1 VATTRL
7 PTKWGEFHAIGF
19 QEETYNGIR
28 RLETALALLLG
39 DVMGNVP
46 LVRIHSQCLT
56 GDTLGSLRC
65 DCGEQ
70 LDLAMTL
77 IAREQCGLLIYEH
90 QEGRGIG
97 LMAKLQAYRLQDS
110 GLDTVEANHALG
122 FPTDDRDFGLPI
134 AVLRDL
140 GISMIRLLSN
150 NPDKSRALLRRK
162 MMRAREGRDRGGVR
176 PRMEPTNYYV
186 GNCGAMVDRVLAGRG
201 D

>member
-65 DCGEQ
+65 DRGEQ

-77 IAREQCGLLIYEH
+77 IAREQCGLSSQLVSSGEPNDRSATAAF
-90 QEGRGIG
+90 EKPRWRLSVSGRAVA
-97 LMAKLQAYRLQDS
+97 LRTLDS
-110 GLDTVEANHALG
+110 QLREMT
-122 FPTDDRDFGLPI
+122 
-134 AVLRDL
+134 AV
-140 GISMIRLLSN
+140 
-150 NPDKSRALLRRK
+150 RK
-162 MMRAREGRDRGGVR
+162 
-176 PRMEPTNYYV
+176 N
-186 GNCGAMVDRVLAGRG
+186 RG